1 MTVKS
6 IDINQRIPLSILE
19 TALFTLLNN
28 EYSEEYI
35 LELLHTE
42 FTGENRIKKALR
54 IVNKIVL
61 NNPLKDFLLEN
72 REQIILALRNRT
84 DKNVILISLLN
95 SAFSFAHFTLETFGK
110 LFTAQSMISKESLNR
125 YIGKHYG
132 NNRGTENALY
142 SVIPMFLDADLFS
155 RPRIGFYEFH
165 SAVIIQNPITYELYK
180 ESNTIINGSLSK
192 ENTPYYLFIDQ
203 SRLVS

>member
-28 EYSEEYI
+28 EYSEDYI
-35 LELLHTE
+35 LELLRTE

-72 REQIILALRNRT
+72 KDQLLLALRNRT

-95 SAFSFAHFTLETFGK
+95 SAYSFSHFTLETLGK
-110 LFTAQSMISKESLNR
+110 LFSAQSMVSKESLNR
-125 YIGKHYG
+125 HIGKQYG
-132 NNRGTENALY
+132 SNRGTENALY

-155 RPRIGFYEFH
+155 RPKIGFYEFQ
-165 SAVIIQNPITYELYK
+165 SAVIIQNSITGKIYSEANNVNV
-180 ESNTIINGSLSK
+180 NTTANS
-192 ENTPYYLFIDQ
+192 NTPYFLFIDQ
-203 SRLVS
+203 SRI